1 MHRILKKEAIELV
14 PGPKGFP
21 RETPHPSI
29 MDKLPDAIE
38 RLESLEG
45 ESRSKM
51 EIPDI
56 VRAVIG
62 SEGKSDKGLESLV
75 KLAFQ
80 ASERPMS
87 LTDMALGVL
96 SIDHWRKVWS

>member
-1 MHRILKKEAIELV
+1 MA
-14 PGPKGFP
+14 PKPEGFP
-21 RETPHPSI
+21 RDTPDPSI
-29 MDKLPDAIE
+29 MDKLPGAVE

-45 ESRSKM
+45 KSLSKM

-62 SEGKSDKGLESLV
+62 CEGEPDEGLESLV

-96 SIDHWRKVWS
+96 SINHWREVWS

>member
-1 MHRILKKEAIELV
+1 
-14 PGPKGFP
+14 
-21 RETPHPSI
+21 
-29 MDKLPDAIE
+29 
-38 RLESLEG
+38 
-45 ESRSKM
+45 M

-80 ASERPMS
+80 ASEGPMS

-96 SIDHWRKVWS
+96 SIDHWREVWS